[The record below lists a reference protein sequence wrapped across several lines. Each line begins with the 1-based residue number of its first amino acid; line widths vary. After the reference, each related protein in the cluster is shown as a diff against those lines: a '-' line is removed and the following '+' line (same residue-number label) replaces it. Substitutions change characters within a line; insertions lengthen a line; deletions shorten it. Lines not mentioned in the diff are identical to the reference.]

1 MLLTVTLAGYLVF
14 LVAWVRFAWWLAG
27 RVGLEH
33 EVDHR
38 RPALISVNRHGHEI
52 VFPDVPDGTEVPY
65 TYRDFQTGGWYEEQ
79 FLEHIR
85 TVGREGVYVDIGA
98 HMATATTYFAV
109 LCPSTHV
116 HAIEPVPR
124 FADQVERVIAANNLG
139 GKVTLH
145 RVGVSDQPGT
155 ATNHLA
161 AEHQQ
166 GFHEAGAAQAVDE
179 TFEVTTLDDLITDPV
194 AVIKIDV
201 EGMESRV
208 LQGADRI
215 LRTDKPTIYLE
226 AFNRSALRDIQA
238 VLSPYGYRPTGAVF
252 NSTPTYEF
260 STEAHPGAGL
270 RVAAYQANHTVRRK
284 LWKVA
289 KKAGIR

>member
-1 MLLTVTLAGYLVF
+1 MITVQ
-14 LVAWVRFAWWLAG
+14 
-27 RVGLEH
+27 
-33 EVDHR
+33 
-38 RPALISVNRHGHEI
+38 RHGHEI
-52 VFPDVPDGTEVPY
+52 VFPDVPGGTEVPY
-65 TYRDFQTGGWYEEQ
+65 TYRDFQTGSWYEAE

-116 HAIEPVPR
+116 HAIEPVTR
-124 FADQVERVIAANNLG
+124 FADQVDRVIAANNLG
-139 GKVTLH
+139 DKVTLH
-145 RVGVSDQPGT
+145 RVGVSDEPGT

-179 TFEVTTLDDLITDPV
+179 TFDVTTLDDLITDPV
-194 AVIKIDV
+194 AVLKIDV

-208 LQGADRI
+208 LKGADRI
-215 LRTDKPTIYLE
+215 LRNDKPTIYLE
-226 AFNRSALRDIQA
+226 AFNRGSLRDLQA
-238 VLSPYGYRPTGAVF
+238 VLDPYGYKPTGAVF

-260 STEAHPGAGL
+260 STDAPAGAAL
-270 RVAAYQANHTVRRK
+270 RVAAFQANHTVRRN
-284 LWKVA
+284 LWKIA
-289 KKAGIR
+289 KKTGIR